1 MALPRKQVIPN
12 INLTPEKILF
22 QRREE
27 LLSFITEDGTF
38 LPKSLLHADLDG
50 GFLEF
55 VKNELKTVID
65 GKIIPTI
72 DILVRQGFKDLKFSL
87 RFSIYLFSQLLY

>member
-1 MALPRKQVIPN
+1 MALPRKQVIPD

-38 LPKSLLHADLDG
+38 LPKS
-50 GFLEF
+50 
-55 VKNELKTVID
+55 
-65 GKIIPTI
+65 
-72 DILVRQGFKDLKFSL
+72 
-87 RFSIYLFSQLLY
+87 Y